1 MKGIAHIRVDDR
13 LIHGQVAT
21 RWVRQVNANRI
32 MIIDDAVAENEI
44 EKMMLRSAAPE
55 GCNTSIL
62 SCEKAIANISAGNYD
77 NQHVLVL
84 IKTPAVALKMLEQG
98 LALTQVN
105 IGNMSNQENRKQI
118 KRSVSISNEELSIIN
133 ALLSQGVKVTAQ
145 MTPEEPES
153 DISIFLKGM

>member
-21 RWVRQVNANRI
+21 RWVRHVNANRI

-55 GCNTSIL
+55 SCNTSIL
-62 SCEKAIANISAGNYD
+62 SCKKAIANIAAGNYD
-77 NQHVLVL
+77 NQQVLVL
-84 IKTPAVALKMLEQG
+84 MKTPAIALKMLEQG
-98 LALTQVN
+98 LALTQIN

-118 KRSVSISNEELSIIN
+118 KRSVSISNEELNIIN
-133 ALLSQGVKVTAQ
+133 KLLSQGVKVTAQ

-153 DISIFLKGM
+153 EIGIFLKGM